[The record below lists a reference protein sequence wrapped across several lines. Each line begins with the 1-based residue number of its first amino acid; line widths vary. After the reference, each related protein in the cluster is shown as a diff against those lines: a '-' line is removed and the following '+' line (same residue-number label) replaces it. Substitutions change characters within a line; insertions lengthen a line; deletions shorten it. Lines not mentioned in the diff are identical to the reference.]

1 MVAVS
6 AGKIPGSFAGSS
18 FGSADLWPVCG
29 QVRVEMQYRNRR
41 AQNDQAAR
49 AAAGEVAARLQQLK
63 PEDLPPV
70 HVVVYKG
77 ATAFVK
83 NYPATS
89 FLYILG
95 LGLMCFASGNAP
107 FIIKLL
113 ISSLV
118 SIQLPLTSVL
128 MASVAC
134 STATVQG

>member
-1 MVAVS
+1 MVHGRRAS
-6 AGKIPGSFAGSS
+6 RQDSWQLHREKLC
-18 FGSADLWPVCG
+18 SADLSPVS
-29 QVRVEMQYRNRR
+29 QVRVKMQYRNRR
-41 AQNDQAAR
+41 PQNPQAAR
-49 AAAGEVAARLQQLK
+49 AAGEVAARLQQLK

-95 LGLMCFASGNAP
+95 IGLMCFASGNAP
-107 FIIKLL
+107 FMIKLL

-118 SIQLPLTSVL
+118 LFSLPLTFVV
-128 MASVAC
+128 MASVLC
-134 STATVQG
+134 SAATVQG